1 MARPCKSAKV
11 LTECSQTKEEM
22 NERIKQEERLKGK
35 GELRPPDYLNER
47 QLQLFWF
54 IVNNLEEA
62 GLLGALDTFIL
73 TTCVIAIDR
82 LEFIEKRINDK
93 PSLMHNKECMKIK
106 DTYTKDFLR
115 CCNELSLSPQSRA
128 KLANINMIAQQN
140 AEDPLLQLLNGGDT
154 T

>member
-22 NERIKQEERLKGK
+22 NERIEQEERLKGK

-140 AEDPLLQLLNGGDT
+140 AEDLLLQLLNGGDT

>member
-11 LTECSQTKEEM
+11 LTECSQTKQEM
-22 NERIKQEERLKGK
+22 NERIEQEERLKGK

-140 AEDPLLQLLNGGDT
+140 AEDLLLQLLNGGDT